1 MIGRREVITLLG
13 GAAVAWPLAARAQ
26 RARAIGVI
34 VSTDPRNRDY
44 QAYVAAFE
52 QVLRSRGWR
61 NGHNLHIHYRWAGGD
76 EQRWRVLAAEMVEL
90 TPDLIVAHT
99 TAGLAAVLQAT
110 QTIPIVFLGVSDPIA
125 QGFVVSLTHPAGNIT
140 GFAAH
145 EFSIGGK
152 WLDLLKQIEPAIRR
166 VVLLGNPTT
175 SPQFKFNMASI
186 EAAGASFGVEVIG
199 APVHDKAGIEAAI
212 AGLSGQQF
220 GGLILGNDQFIR
232 SQHLADVVEL
242 AARHRVP
249 AIYSQREFVVAGG
262 LMCYGYLPVEQWRG
276 VAFYVDRILKGA
288 KAGDLPVQQPVK
300 YELVINLKAAQ
311 ALGLE
316 LPMGLMLRADE
327 VIE

>member
-1 MIGRREVITLLG
+1 MRRRDFITLLG
-13 GAAVAWPLAARAQ
+13 GAAAWPLAASAQ
-26 RARAIGVI
+26 RARVIGVI
-34 VSTDPRNRDY
+34 IGTDPRNRDY
-44 QAYVAAFE
+44 QAYVTAFE
-52 QVLRSRGWR
+52 QVLRSLGWR
-61 NGHNLHIHYRWAGGD
+61 NGHNLHIHYRWAAGD
-76 EQRWRVLAAEMVEL
+76 VQRYPALATETVEL
-90 TPDLIVAHT
+90 APDLIVAHT
-99 TAGLAAVLQAT
+99 TTGLAAVLQAT
-110 QTIPIVFLGVSDPIA
+110 RTIPIVFLGVSDPVA
-125 QGFVVSLTHPAGNIT
+125 QGFVSSLTRPGGNIT

-152 WLDLLKQIEPAIRR
+152 WLDLLKQFMPAIRR
-166 VVLLGNPTT
+166 VALLGNPVT

-186 EAAGASFGVEVIG
+186 EEAGRSFGVEVIA
-199 APVHDKAGIEAAI
+199 APIHDKAGIEAAI
-212 AGLSGQQF
+212 AGLSGQRQ

-232 SQHLADVVEL
+232 SRHLADVVEL

-262 LMCYGYLPVEQWRG
+262 LMCYGYLPIEQWRG

-288 KAGDLPVQQPVK
+288 KPGDLPVQQPVK

-311 ALGLE
+311 VLGLE